1 MEAIVADYVGMVQQS
16 DRLFQLSAELVKEIN
31 RLKYVL
37 NDVDIFWDGEA
48 NYEFCLA
55 MNSDFA
61 VMEALCLQIRVA
73 SNLLGEAVNEY
84 AVTEK
89 EIELLIGG

>member
-1 MEAIVADYVGMVQQS
+1 MEAINADYVGMLQQS
-16 DRLFQLSAELVKEIN
+16 DRLFQLVSDLVKEIN
-31 RLKYVL
+31 RLKYVI

-61 VMEALCLQIRVA
+61 VMEALCLQIKLS
-73 SNLLGEAVNEY
+73 SNLLAEAVSEY
-84 AVTEK
+84 VGTEK
-89 EIELLIGG
+89 EIEAMIGG

>member
-1 MEAIVADYVGMVQQS
+1 MADYVGMVQQK
-16 DRLFQLSAELVKEIN
+16 DRLHQLLNDLIKEIN

-61 VMEALCLQIRVA
+61 VMEALCLQIRLS
-73 SNLLGEAVNEY
+73 SNLLGEAVDEYVQTENE
-84 AVTEK
+84 
-89 EIELLIGG
+89 IGSLIGG